1 MSKNQNTEFDNEVR
15 IQNDLNRS
23 IESKRANHE
32 AFTDAEI
39 KHVCPV
45 AMKGRM
51 QKTEVAKL
59 GLSEHYSF
67 VPTVKVI
74 NDLRTLGWE
83 VVDAVQVK
91 SRKKSTN
98 GYQKHMVTFEHPNY
112 RLEGAEEFPQLLL
125 TNSHNGENAFQLS
138 AGIFRLVCSNGLV
151 IKSEDYGSQ
160 RLIHKGYSFEA
171 VREMVNEFV
180 GQIDETLTKITAMK
194 TVKITTEQQVEFA
207 KQAAL
212 LRFKSKSYNEE
223 NIGNV
228 VDLDNLL
235 EATRPEDDGD
245 GLWEVYNRVQE
256 SLVSGNYNYAS
267 TGNLNAEGSK
277 TRKARPIKN
286 FQQSIEV
293 NEKLS
298 QLAFAMVN

>member
-1 MSKNQNTEFDNEVR
+1 MKTTMTNNE
-15 IQNDLNRS
+15 IS
-23 IESKRANHE
+23 
-32 AFTDAEI
+32 
-39 KHVCPV
+39 
-45 AMKGRM
+45 
-51 QKTEVAKL
+51 KL

-67 VPTVKVI
+67 VPTINVV
-74 NDLRTLGWE
+74 NDLRELGYE
-83 VVDAVQVK
+83 CVAAEQVK
-91 SRKKSTN
+91 ARKKTTN
-98 GYQKHMVTFEHPNY
+98 GYQKHMLTFEHPDY
-112 RLEGAEEFPQLLL
+112 RIEGAEEFPQLLL

-256 SLVSGNYNYAS
+256 SLVNGGYNYAS

-293 NEKLS
+293 NERLS
-298 QLAFAMVN
+298 KLAFAMVN